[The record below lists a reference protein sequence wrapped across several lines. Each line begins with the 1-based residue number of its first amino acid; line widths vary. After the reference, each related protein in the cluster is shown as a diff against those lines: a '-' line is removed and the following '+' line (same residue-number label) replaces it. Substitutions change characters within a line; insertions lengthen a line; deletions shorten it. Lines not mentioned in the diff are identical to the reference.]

1 MDWLADLTSAQ
12 REAVCHFEG
21 PLLILAGAGSG
32 KTRVIT
38 YRVAHLLREHGVSPY
53 AILAITFTNKAAGE
67 MRQRIEKLVPN
78 SRVWI
83 STFHSFGA
91 RLIRQYADRLNLDR
105 NFTIYDVDDRNKLIK
120 AALESANIDSVRI
133 TPERIEHA
141 ISRAK
146 NQLLTPPKY
155 AAAAKD
161 FFEQAVA
168 QVYPL
173 YEKKLRAA
181 NALDFDDLL
190 LVPAL
195 ALKQDKD
202 LRAELDA
209 RFRFVLIDEYQ
220 DTNSA
225 QYVIAQ
231 HLSMDHPNICCVGDP
246 DQSIYGWRGANIR
259 NILDF
264 ERDFPDATVILL
276 ERNYRSTQ
284 TILNAASHVIAH
296 NKNRKPKRLI
306 TENPLGDPVRILT
319 FATGLDEADGVVRRI
334 KEAVEAK
341 KRNFRDFAIFLR
353 INALSRSLESAFIKH
368 QVPYQIVRGL
378 AFFERKENK
387 DILAYL
393 RLMLNPRDD
402 ISFMRVVNEPARGI
416 GKVSLEH
423 LRTYAEPREMILLS
437 ACDHLVHIPAIRGK
451 AINGLMDFAKLIRE
465 LAGMIELPPDQVIK
479 EVIDRSGYRKMLA
492 SSNDEE
498 ELERLANVEEL
509 ITAARQFA
517 STDPNLTISDFVENV
532 ALASDQDAW
541 NETQDSVSVMTLHAA
556 KGLEF
561 PVVYMLAVEEGL
573 LPHERSRYNE
583 AELEEERRLA
593 FVGMTRAKEELSLCH
608 ARERDFRGRRLYAM
622 PSAFMGELPE
632 EGIEHIDLS
641 APSYGSGAAHDEWR
655 SGNSASE
662 SGWEDAGIRP
672 RLTPVATPP
681 AADSAP
687 GTGAAYTVGMMVRHE
702 SYGIGQITGVI
713 GTGAMRKIKI
723 DFSSHGEKTFVAE
736 KAKLTVLQS
745 K

>member
-1 MDWLADLTSAQ
+1 MDWLSDLTPAQ

-53 AILAITFTNKAAGE
+53 EILAITFTNKAAGE

-91 RLIRQYADRLNLDR
+91 RLIRQYADRLSLDR
-105 NFTIYDVDDRNKLIK
+105 NFTIYDVDDRKKLIK

-190 LVPAL
+190 LIPAL
-195 ALKQDKD
+195 ALKQNQE
-202 LRAELDA
+202 LRTELDS

-225 QYVIAQ
+225 QYVIAR
-231 HLSMDHPNICCVGDP
+231 HLSMDYPNICCVGDP

-284 TILNAASHVIAH
+284 TILNAASQVIAH

-306 TENPLGDPVRILT
+306 TDNPLGDPVHILT
-319 FATGLDEADGVVRRI
+319 FANGLDEADGVVRRI
-334 KEAVEAK
+334 KESVEAK
-341 KRNFRDFAIFLR
+341 KRNYRDVAIFLR

-423 LRTYAEPREMILLS
+423 LRTYAEPREMSLLS
-437 ACDHLVHIPAIRGK
+437 ACDHLVKIPAIKGK
-451 AINGLMDFAKLIRE
+451 AASGLAEFAKLIRE
-465 LAGMIELPPDQVIK
+465 LAGIVEQAPDKVIQ

-573 LPHERSRYNE
+573 LPHERSRFNE

-593 FVGMTRAKEELSLCH
+593 FVGMTRAMQELSLCH
-608 ARERDFRGRRLYAM
+608 ARERDFRGRRMYAM
-622 PSAFMGELPE
+622 PSTFLGELPE

-641 APSYGSGAAHDEWR
+641 VSSYGSAAHDEWR
-655 SGNSASE
+655 SGNSASQ

-672 RLTPVATPP
+672 RIETAAALP
-681 AADSAP
+681 AAPSGP
-687 GTGAAYTVGMMVRHE
+687 GPAYAVGMMVRHDN
-702 SYGIGQITGVI
+702 YGVGQITAVI
-713 GTGAMRKIKI
+713 GTGAMRKLKI

-736 KAKLTVLQS
+736 KAKLTVLQTE
-745 K
+745 